1 VHLHRLD
8 PCGWLIEDGLHK
20 QAAGRLT
27 VRECIFMPYYESVF
41 IARQDI
47 TTAQVDV
54 MAAEFAEIIRQNGG
68 QVTKTESWGLR
79 TLAYKIKKNR
89 KGHYVMFNIDATSAA
104 VQEMERNI
112 RLHEDILR
120 FLTVKVEELEAGPS
134 AILRRDDREGEQRTE
149 RFDRSGPSSGSRRDG
164 SGRPPRHNDN
174 NDHEEQRA

>member
-1 VHLHRLD
+1 
-8 PCGWLIEDGLHK
+8 
-20 QAAGRLT
+20 
-27 VRECIFMPYYESVF
+27 MPYYESVF

-89 KGHYVMFNIDATSAA
+89 KGHYVMFNIDATPAA

-149 RFDRSGPSSGSRRDG
+149 RFDRSGSPSSSSRRDG